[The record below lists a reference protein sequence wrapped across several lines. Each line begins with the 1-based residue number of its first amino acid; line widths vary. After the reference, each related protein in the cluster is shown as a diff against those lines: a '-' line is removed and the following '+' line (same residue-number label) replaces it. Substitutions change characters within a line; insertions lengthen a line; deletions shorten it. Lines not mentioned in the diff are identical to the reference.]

1 MFLNFQRQRARKKI
15 EFSDIQL
22 KMAASFNNNAYHY
35 FRTWYVFHCRD
46 RIHMGKISWY
56 FRRTSTGICTPLENV
71 QQLQL
76 QLMRSWLLGIHFN
89 IIRHIFKKFV
99 LQMLWRYFLWIKPKY
114 LRIKRFY
121 EVITVHKF
129 YHRCLIESQINICIH
144 LLKCCYDYKFFLP
157 TLPLHKWNNVFKS
170 GPNKICERESLK
182 NLKWYGLFK
191 QTISIRIFQK
201 LSSTNL
207 RIKRFYEVI
216 TVRKFY
222 QRCLIES
229 QINIWI
235 HLKCCYDYKFF
246 LPTLPL
252 HKWNN
257 VFKSGPNKIC
267 ERESLKN
274 LKWYGLFKQTIS
286 IRIFQRLSSTNY
298 LIHSRI
304 YCPKYHTRSNKI
316 SLYL

>member
-56 FRRTSTGICTPLENV
+56 FRRTSTGIYTPLENV

-129 YHRCLIESQINICIH
+129 YHRCLIESQINI
-144 LLKCCYDYKFFLP
+144 
-157 TLPLHKWNNVFKS
+157 
-170 GPNKICERESLK
+170 
-182 NLKWYGLFK
+182 
-191 QTISIRIFQK
+191 
-201 LSSTNL
+201 
-207 RIKRFYEVI
+207 
-216 TVRKFY
+216 
-222 QRCLIES
+222 
-229 QINIWI
+229 WI

-257 VFKSGPNKIC
+257 VFKNGPNKIC

-286 IRIFQRLSSTNY
+286 TRIFQRLSSTNY